1 MSTGSLPAPVVLAI
15 AVKLQQML
23 TDPATP
29 DRTVSVPT
37 TPYVYQAEQ
46 LRFTGARD
54 ATQENTLAEFSDL
67 MNRIPTTP
75 VWKPQP
81 SVHLWDIYGELLG
94 AELAEDSLSPQEKAE
109 YDAAQAY
116 LYDTVAA
123 DAREPSAALTAYRDA
138 RQAWLQAS
146 IDYRQAEAAAAT
158 ADDPAVRAHWQDVD
172 EPKLRQLRDDA
183 AAAWSVNGH
192 KDQIDDA
199 LRKLTELG
207 ARSPSAVWRR
217 HRDTFN
223 PSLADQFNTSPN
235 GTRFAPTFF
244 APGNVL
250 DAPWPRIQL
259 NREALLS
266 LTAAAPQE
274 LTAVLGHDIGK
285 SLQAVDFDYSV
296 VSISR
301 PWLDPAMELFSS
313 RSWKFPP
320 NTAALSDGGSPPTGR
335 CPYFV
340 ETAILLRN
348 IAITSSEADQDV
360 ICQGDAWVAAGNQ
373 FDFDTGWTAGGSPDA
388 GFGRVFADPEDA
400 FRWMGCEGAKI
411 ASPRYEHLLHPDA
424 EPIDLSSFE
433 GIQPQVLHHLT
444 YQEGGEQGY
453 LDLFASNGLQEI
465 FAVLTTQGNLAK
477 VQVLEFGDPIHIRWV
492 TYNGA
497 QKRETADQTDAQD
510 VYIAA
515 VVCRKLPRCPDPD
528 PNLQW

>member
-1 MSTGSLPAPVVLAI
+1 MSTGSLDAAVVLAI

-29 DRTVSVPT
+29 DRTVSVPIT
-37 TPYVYQAEQ
+37 QYVYQADN
-46 LRFTGARD
+46 LRFSGARD
-54 ATQENTLAEFSDL
+54 TNQESTLAEFSEL

-75 VWKPQP
+75 VWKPQA
-81 SVHLWDIYGELLG
+81 SVHLWDIYSEVLG
-94 AELAEDSLSPQEKAE
+94 AQLAKDSLSPQERSDYE
-109 YDAAQAY
+109 AAQGY
-116 LYDTVAA
+116 LYNTVAGG
-123 DAREPSAALTAYRDA
+123 ARQPSATLKAYREA

-146 IDYRQAEAAAAT
+146 IDYRQAEAAGAA
-158 ADDPAVRAHWQDVD
+158 ADDPAVRARWQDVD
-172 EPKLRQLRDDA
+172 EPKLRQARDDA
-183 AAAWSVNGH
+183 AAAWNINGH
-192 KDQIDDA
+192 KDQVDEA
-199 LRKLTELG
+199 LRQLTELG

-235 GTRFAPTFF
+235 GSRFAPTFF

-250 DAPWPRIQL
+250 DAPWPRVEL
-259 NREALLS
+259 TREALLT

-274 LTAVLGHDIGK
+274 LTAVLGHDVGR
-285 SLQAVDFDYSV
+285 SLQAVGFDYSV

-301 PWLDPAMELFSS
+301 PWLDPVMELFAS

-320 NTAALSDGGSPPTGR
+320 STPPLSDGGDHPTGR

-340 ETAILLRN
+340 ETAILVRN
-348 IAITSSEADQDV
+348 IEVASSEADQDIV
-360 ICQGDAWVAAGNQ
+360 CQGDAWVSAGSQ

-388 GFGRVFADPEDA
+388 GFGRVAADPEDA
-400 FRWMGCEGAKI
+400 FRWMAGEGAKL
-411 ASPRYEHLLHPDA
+411 ASLRYEHLLHPG

-433 GIQPQVLHHLT
+433 GIQPEVLHHLT

-453 LDLFASNGLQEI
+453 LDLLASNGLQEI

-477 VQVLEFGDPIHIRWV
+477 AQVLEFGDPIHIRWV
-492 TYNGA
+492 TYSGA
-497 QKRETADQTDAQD
+497 QKRETSDQTDAQD
-510 VYIAA
+510 IYIAA

-528 PNLQW
+528 PNLPW